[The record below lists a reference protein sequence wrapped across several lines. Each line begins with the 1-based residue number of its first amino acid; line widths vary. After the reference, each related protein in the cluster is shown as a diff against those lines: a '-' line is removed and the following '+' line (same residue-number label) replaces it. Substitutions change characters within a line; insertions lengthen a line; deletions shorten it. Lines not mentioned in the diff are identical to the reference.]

1 MKVIVLFDNFLRC
14 HFFIVLLIK
23 ITWPDTIK
31 WYYFLCKHKM

>member
-1 MKVIVLFDNFLRC
+1 MKVIVLNDDFLTP

-31 WYYFLCKHKM
+31 WYYFHSKHKM

>member
-1 MKVIVLFDNFLRC
+1 MKVIVLFDNFLRS

-31 WYYFLCKHKM
+31 WYYF